1 MKLEIAFT
9 PYESLKMAT
18 SYHCGFKVYTSRNL
32 CRFCCKQNR
41 LSSIA
46 TNRGLQNT
54 ENNKFLS
61 FENFDKSME

>member
-1 MKLEIAFT
+1 MTFT

-18 SYHCGFKVYTSRNL
+18 LFHCGFKVYASRNL

-54 ENNKFLS
+54 ENNKLLS
-61 FENFDKSME
+61 LESFDNYIE